1 MNQSK
6 GGFDMKSIASFVVL
20 VTLASSAY
28 AEEQAEEGPAPGK
41 RWELSL
47 NLHNWSA
54 LGDIKPAVGGSFDTV
69 GIGLSG
75 AVHWPVMQ
83 LGSGEMLLGFDG
95 GFMTSS
101 SNSPGLQNDLV
112 TTQIF
117 ISPSFKW
124 MFGDN
129 HRISLDGGIGWHWL
143 DISEIDASYTYLYGG
158 TGFQA
163 QYWEESTFAPYVGA
177 TWDVRAGT
185 TQNAGAF
192 SLGLKVHFLDFGL
205 VRDEDPALPVT
216 LGSMAGDL
224 AGPMVVLQFGAAFR

>member
-1 MNQSK
+1 
-6 GGFDMKSIASFVVL
+6 MKPIGCFVVFVAL
-20 VTLASSAY
+20 VSSAH
-28 AEEQAEEGPAPGK
+28 AEDQAEEEAPGR
-41 RWELSL
+41 RWEISL
-47 NLHNWSA
+47 NLHNWAA

-83 LGSGEMLLGFDG
+83 LGSSEILLGFDG

-101 SNSPGLQNDLV
+101 SSSPGIESDLV

-129 HRISLDGGIGWHWL
+129 HRISLDGGVGWHWL

-158 TGFQA
+158 SGYQA
-163 QYWEESTFAPYVGA
+163 QYWVETAFAPYVGA
-177 TWDVRAGT
+177 TWDIRAGT
-185 TQNAGAF
+185 TPNAAAF
-192 SLGLKVHFLDFGL
+192 SLGLKLHFLDFGA
-205 VRDEDPALPVT
+205 VRDEDAALPVT